1 MAVAAYKG
9 GVAKTTLALELAYL
23 MDAPLIDFEWD
34 DGSASRRWGYRHERQ
49 HGRPL
54 LDSLTRRSTPRP
66 VRGRRK
72 ADLVPGHPALSA
84 AELTAAQVTEAI
96 EKWSVEWGRDWV
108 FVDTHP
114 GGFPTT
120 LGAMAAADV
129 VLVPTPLRSGE
140 IDALGGMLREACDYP
155 LLIVPTMVPRAP
167 SPSLNRALWN
177 LAQTFDVPLG
187 PVVSWNPDLGERQQ
201 RLAISALD
209 PTPARW
215 ATYVDELKAVAQAI
229 EEYAN
234 D

>member
-120 LGAMAAADV
+120 LGAWPQPTSSWFQRHSGRAKSTPSAACSAR
-129 VLVPTPLRSGE
+129 PAITHYSSCRPWSPGR
-140 IDALGGMLREACDYP
+140 RH
-155 LLIVPTMVPRAP
+155 PR
-167 SPSLNRALWN
+167 
-177 LAQTFDVPLG
+177 
-187 PVVSWNPDLGERQQ
+187 
-201 RLAISALD
+201 
-209 PTPARW
+209 
-215 ATYVDELKAVAQAI
+215 
-229 EEYAN
+229 
-234 D
+234 